1 MAVLLDTHVFLWW
14 VRNEVKLSRNARR
27 EITRAECYFS
37 LASCWEL
44 AIKTSLSR
52 ISFDR
57 PLAQFLSEELPA
69 NAISLL
75 PIEFRHVTRVAQ
87 LPFHH
92 RDPFDRLLIA
102 QALEE
107 SLTIVSAD
115 DDFDAY
121 SVRRIW

>member
-1 MAVLLDTHVFLWW
+1 MAVLLDTHAFLWW
-14 VRNEVKLSRNARR
+14 VQNDAKLSKKARH
-27 EITRAECYFS
+27 EIARAECYFS

-44 AIKTSLSR
+44 AIKASLKR

-57 PLAQFLSEELPA
+57 PVAQFLSEELPA

-75 PIEFRHVTRVAQ
+75 PIEFRHVMRIAQ

-107 SLTIVSAD
+107 SLSIVSAD
-115 DDFDAY
+115 EGFDAY
-121 SVRRIW
+121 SVQRIW